1 MNTQDNIEFSMWKK
15 IRNRVVEA
23 EDDGELNNEY
33 EEFSFLLGKS
43 QLEAYSIKRAE
54 DSLLKRKI
62 HKSVIWYLLADE
74 PDSAVRLYVDQKL
87 YIEALVIAGLF
98 ELDAKSVYKAWAS
111 RLLATN
117 KTEQAIKCYIAINDY
132 KTALELVEKLNNSEN
147 VQNIK
152 NLMNKQCLDL

>member
-54 DSLLKRKI
+54 DLLLKRKI
-62 HKSVIWYLLADE
+62 HKSVIWYLLADK

-98 ELDAKSVYKAWAS
+98 ELDAKPIYKAWAS

>member
-1 MNTQDNIEFSMWKK
+1 M
-15 IRNRVVEA
+15 
-23 EDDGELNNEY
+23 
-33 EEFSFLLGKS
+33 
-43 QLEAYSIKRAE
+43 
-54 DSLLKRKI
+54 
-62 HKSVIWYLLADE
+62 IWYLLADK